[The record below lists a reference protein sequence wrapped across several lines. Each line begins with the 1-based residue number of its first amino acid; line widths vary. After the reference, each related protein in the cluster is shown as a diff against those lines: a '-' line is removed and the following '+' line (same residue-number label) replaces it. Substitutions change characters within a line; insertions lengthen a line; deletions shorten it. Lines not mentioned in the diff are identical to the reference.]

1 MHSTWHLLKPSLSM
15 SSIHF
20 MPLFLS
26 FSLNADHP
34 CIFNMMKK
42 QASKQA
48 STSKHTI
55 NVKDQSAFK
64 QKGVKLKKLTNK
76 KK

>member
-42 QASKQA
+42 QAS
-48 STSKHTI
+48 TSKHTI

-76 KK
+76 NK